1 MTRPR
6 QYPREPQPRLDLS
19 TPRRIHVVGVGGPGM
34 SALAIILAERGHIVS
49 GSEIRDSDVLD
60 TLRSVGVT
68 VFMGQRAENVRD
80 AEIVTYSTAIADDN
94 IELVT
99 ARARGITVL
108 HRGDVL
114 GSACMNDRV
123 IGVAGT
129 HGKTTTSALLL
140 LMLRGG
146 GQDPSYVV
154 GAEVRDIGRG
164 AGSGIDDVMVVEL
177 DESDGT
183 AEVVPTESIIVTNID
198 IDHLD
203 YFGTPSNI
211 DAAFTEIVNRSPH
224 CVVLCVDDPG
234 CARLHERIV
243 GNTGRAETVT
253 AKVITYGA
261 SSDANVRVSQFV
273 ETPAGSKFVVSIAG
287 SDHTVTVPLRGVHNA
302 LNCTAAIAM
311 AHVYGVEIETSISV
325 VNHFGGVER
334 RFEEHGVARGA
345 LLIDDYAHLPAEI
358 SAVVHAASGHP
369 QRQGKVIAV
378 FQPNR
383 FHRIAQMAHEY
394 ANCFRNADVVIITD
408 IYASGTTPIEGV
420 TGKLVSDAIT
430 SAHPTANVIWAPHR
444 DDVITAGLEHLSSGD
459 VCISMGCGDIGNLPT
474 EILQRVSA

>member
-177 DESDGT
+177 DES
-183 AEVVPTESIIVTNID
+183 
-198 IDHLD
+198 
-203 YFGTPSNI
+203 
-211 DAAFTEIVNRSPH
+211 SPH
-224 CVVLCVDDPG
+224 
-234 CARLHERIV
+234 
-243 GNTGRAETVT
+243 
-253 AKVITYGA
+253 
-261 SSDANVRVSQFV
+261 
-273 ETPAGSKFVVSIAG
+273 
-287 SDHTVTVPLRGVHNA
+287 
-302 LNCTAAIAM
+302 
-311 AHVYGVEIETSISV
+311 
-325 VNHFGGVER
+325 
-334 RFEEHGVARGA
+334 
-345 LLIDDYAHLPAEI
+345 
-358 SAVVHAASGHP
+358 
-369 QRQGKVIAV
+369 
-378 FQPNR
+378 
-383 FHRIAQMAHEY
+383 
-394 ANCFRNADVVIITD
+394 
-408 IYASGTTPIEGV
+408 
-420 TGKLVSDAIT
+420 
-430 SAHPTANVIWAPHR
+430 
-444 DDVITAGLEHLSSGD
+444 
-459 VCISMGCGDIGNLPT
+459 
-474 EILQRVSA
+474 